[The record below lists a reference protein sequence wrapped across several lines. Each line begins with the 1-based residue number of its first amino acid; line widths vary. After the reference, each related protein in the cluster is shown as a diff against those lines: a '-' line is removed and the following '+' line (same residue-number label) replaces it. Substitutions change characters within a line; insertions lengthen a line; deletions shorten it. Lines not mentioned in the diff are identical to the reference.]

1 MKKRLFAVILALLT
15 VVSGLP
21 VEAAETSEE
30 FTAETADEVEA
41 EGSSVLPEISEDIK
55 IAGSNG
61 ILYDNIMYLSA
72 RTVMALEEDTRSL
85 YYDVCDEIAYYKENG
100 YELED
105 VVFAVD
111 AEGTL
116 YFSVS
121 IPSKILD
128 DIQEKMMQEMLYI
141 TEDVINITAED
152 ADEKNEN
159 TQECRIDE
167 DTKEGRE
174 STEEGITEE
183 NIDERNE
190 NAGDDIAE
198 EDNKSAE
205 EGITEEN
212 DESVEEGITEED
224 DESAEEGIT
233 EEDNKSAEEGITGE
247 DNENTEDDIIEENA
261 DERNEGT
268 GDNITEETSEEEN
281 KSADEESAAEEAAA
295 EEEEQ
300 TERPVSERGTEG
312 FTAEN
317 LDMLPNFAEETF
329 DVIETVK
336 VDNVIELGYGNENDQ
351 VQIKTITPTSGY
363 FYNQLSAEEKK
374 IYSAAKP
381 NFTGGKNFF
390 SYQMRNTGNFN
401 WNPICH
407 AVSAVMLTY
416 PDKTDWMARP
426 GSLRAKGTYQGGGS
440 AINYT
445 ISYDKSKYY
454 SGSLN
459 EKAKTQIQ
467 TIANAA
473 QQYAAERYPGSP
485 VYGIVQYFDTWICE
499 NNYYEMLGALESLK
513 GQPDDVKKIYY
524 YCHSAYGILL
534 NGYGVCESY
543 ARAMSRLLDA
553 VGIPNMYVIGDTS
566 SGFHAWNYVQMPNG
580 SWYLVDSTWNDAVDP
595 NQTWSWGTYLLI
607 ADDGNHIPTGASWGG
622 ERNFDYPSR
631 ADKDYVPS
639 TESIS
644 FETAVCHLKPK
655 EKETIQVSGW
665 DYIKNAPKTWSSSD
679 TKVAKVDNNGKVT
692 AVAPGKATITLAAA
706 GMTASCEVC
715 VYQVKAVTS
724 ANTNKN
730 SDTLSF
736 GISGTQGASED
747 AKNIVLNV
755 NMGNSPY
762 DAEWV
767 LANGKISYPVIT
779 YTNKKVNVA
788 TAYVE
793 KIEQNQITLTI
804 IPNAA
809 GTTNIKVAF
818 AGKTATIKVSVGKV
832 LQEDWFAIDKIEGD
846 QISYTG
852 KAIKPKVTKITTEKV
867 TYKVT
872 YLNNKNV
879 GTATV
884 KITGTGKFGGEILYH
899 FEIKPIDITDAVFS
913 KALKDKIYNGG
924 VNAPATTIKLGKK
937 TLRMNTD
944 YTILY
949 NGREREIIPA
959 GTYTISIRGKGNYA
973 GTAALTQLYTVK
985 QNTIAKVTASCPRT
999 VKYTGKA
1006 QNPVTVK
1013 IGKNVLPES
1022 DYTVVYHIGSSKSGK
1037 EIRYPLA
1044 KGKYTAVI
1052 TVKGNNLTT
1061 TSKKTEIVKRFTMK

>member
-1 MKKRLFAVILALLT
+1 MKKRLFAMILALLT

-317 LDMLPNFAEETF
+317 LDMLPDFAEETF

-513 GQPDDVKKIYY
+513 GQPDDVKKIY
-524 YCHSAYGILL
+524 
-534 NGYGVCESY
+534 GVS
-543 ARAMSRLLDA
+543 
-553 VGIPNMYVIGDTS
+553 
-566 SGFHAWNYVQMPNG
+566 Q
-580 SWYLVDSTWNDAVDP
+580 
-595 NQTWSWGTYLLI
+595 
-607 ADDGNHIPTGASWGG
+607 
-622 ERNFDYPSR
+622 
-631 ADKDYVPS
+631 
-639 TESIS
+639 
-644 FETAVCHLKPK
+644 
-655 EKETIQVSGW
+655 
-665 DYIKNAPKTWSSSD
+665 
-679 TKVAKVDNNGKVT
+679 
-692 AVAPGKATITLAAA
+692 
-706 GMTASCEVC
+706 
-715 VYQVKAVTS
+715 
-724 ANTNKN
+724 
-730 SDTLSF
+730 
-736 GISGTQGASED
+736 
-747 AKNIVLNV
+747 
-755 NMGNSPY
+755 
-762 DAEWV
+762 
-767 LANGKISYPVIT
+767 
-779 YTNKKVNVA
+779 
-788 TAYVE
+788 
-793 KIEQNQITLTI
+793 
-804 IPNAA
+804 
-809 GTTNIKVAF
+809 
-818 AGKTATIKVSVGKV
+818 
-832 LQEDWFAIDKIEGD
+832 
-846 QISYTG
+846 
-852 KAIKPKVTKITTEKV
+852 
-867 TYKVT
+867 
-872 YLNNKNV
+872 
-879 GTATV
+879 
-884 KITGTGKFGGEILYH
+884 
-899 FEIKPIDITDAVFS
+899 
-913 KALKDKIYNGG
+913 
-924 VNAPATTIKLGKK
+924 
-937 TLRMNTD
+937 
-944 YTILY
+944 
-949 NGREREIIPA
+949 
-959 GTYTISIRGKGNYA
+959 
-973 GTAALTQLYTVK
+973 
-985 QNTIAKVTASCPRT
+985 
-999 VKYTGKA
+999 
-1006 QNPVTVK
+1006 K
-1013 IGKNVLPES
+1013 IG
-1022 DYTVVYHIGSSKSGK
+1022 
-1037 EIRYPLA
+1037 
-1044 KGKYTAVI
+1044 
-1052 TVKGNNLTT
+1052 
-1061 TSKKTEIVKRFTMK
+1061 